1 MNQLQVF
8 NYNDAP
14 IQFEVIDGRVMAN
27 ATLMCQ
33 AFGRNTNDIFKTKA
47 WKDFESA
54 VCEDL
59 NTRYEDIRYA
69 RQGGVSGEQGTW
81 IHEELVLELARRLDA
96 RFALWCNRKV
106 SELLKTGTVAIN
118 QPQNDDDILSRAVL
132 IAQSRIQ
139 RLETE
144 NTLLLEKNTGLI
156 KTVEQQAPKV
166 EYVDAVLNSDGC
178 MNTTEIAAE
187 FSWSARRLNAELEK
201 LGVQYKTNGHWVLTH
216 KYKDIEQ
223 RTGHK
228 YTETRTILK
237 ENPTTGNV
245 SSHVDRLWTQR
256 GRALIWW
263 IIRQDREMKQKAFGQ
278 LQLN

>member
-1 MNQLQVF
+1 MNVTFEDVQLVVQEDSAHEWVLDNAQVAIG
-8 NYNDAP
+8 YG
-14 IQFEVIDGRVMAN
+14 V
-27 ATLMCQ
+27 T
-33 AFGRNTNDIFKTKA
+33 
-47 WKDFESA
+47 ESA
-54 VCEDL
+54 VRNHKMRSSAELVEGKHFVTVTNCDGGEPKTFWTKRGVIRLGFTMRSDRAKRFRDWAEDL
-59 NTRYEDIRYA
+59 IVA
-69 RQGGVSGEQGTW
+69 RT
-81 IHEELVLELARRLDA
+81 ELA
-96 RFALWCNRKV
+96 
-106 SELLKTGTVAIN
+106 

-156 KTVEQQAPKV
+156 KVVEQQAPKV

-223 RTGHK
+223 RTGHSRQLEELANYK
-228 YTETRTILK
+228 YNKTATSK
-237 ENPTTGNV
+237 P
-245 SSHVDRLWTQR
+245 
-256 GRALIWW
+256 
-263 IIRQDREMKQKAFGQ
+263 
-278 LQLN
+278 